1 MAVAYKVLGQ
11 AYPAAATTTTVYTV
25 GTATNAVISTV
36 VVCNQTST
44 SATYRIA
51 VKPTVDTLST
61 QHYVAYNA
69 AIPALDT
76 VSLTVGMTLGEAENI
91 IVYSSNSSTSFNVF
105 GTEIT

>member
-1 MAVAYKVLGQ
+1 MAVTYKVLGQ

-25 GTATNAVISTV
+25 GTSTAAVISTV

-51 VKPTVDTLST
+51 VKPTASTLDTL
-61 QHYVAYNA
+61 HYVAYNA

-76 VSLTVGMTLGEAENI
+76 VSLTVGMTLGAAENI